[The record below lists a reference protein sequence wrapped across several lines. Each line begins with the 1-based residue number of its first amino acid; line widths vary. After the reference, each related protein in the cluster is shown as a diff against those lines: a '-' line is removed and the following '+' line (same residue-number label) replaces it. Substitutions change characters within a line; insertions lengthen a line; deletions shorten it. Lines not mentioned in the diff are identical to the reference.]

1 MPKPDL
7 REPYA
12 SLESD
17 LFATM
22 QAGLHEW
29 RKDLD
34 YPESFSDF
42 QACFRALF
50 RMYEVKRRPLAIGM
64 DAIEELP
71 DLCGWCGRPLGGEVC
86 SGPNYFV
93 KFCTT
98 CGYKLNDFMVG
109 KKEAKI

>member
-29 RKDLD
+29 RKDLG

-50 RMYEVKRRPLAIGM
+50 RMYEVKRRPLAVR
-64 DAIEELP
+64 IEDIEAP
-71 DLCGWCGRPLGGEVC
+71 PEVCAWCNVPLGGSC
-86 SGPNYFV
+86 YSGPNYHT
-93 KFCTT
+93 KFCNA
-98 CGYKLNDFMVG
+98 CGEHMQTKTNKG
-109 KKEAKI
+109 EAQP

>member
-1 MPKPDL
+1 MPKPDV
-7 REPYA
+7 REPYK

-17 LFATM
+17 LFETM
-22 QAGLHEW
+22 RSGLHEW

-64 DAIEELP
+64 DAIEALP
-71 DLCGWCGRPLGGEVC
+71 DLCGWCGRKLDAATYSGLNPEV
-86 SGPNYFV
+86 N
-93 KFCTT
+93 FCIA
-98 CGYKLNDFMVG
+98 CGKHMMHGNQED
-109 KKEAKI
+109 KP

>member
-1 MPKPDL
+1 MPKPEL
-7 REPYA
+7 REPFA

-64 DAIEELP
+64 DEIEVRVGLDTSAEALCRFPNVNPTYP
-71 DLCGWCGRPLGGEVC
+71 DRKP
-86 SGPNYFV
+86 
-93 KFCTT
+93 
-98 CGYKLNDFMVG
+98 
-109 KKEAKI
+109 

>member
-1 MPKPDL
+1 MPKPDT

-29 RKDLD
+29 RADLN

-50 RMYEVKRRPLAIGM
+50 RMYEVKRRPLAIR
-64 DAIEELP
+64 IEEIEAP
-71 DLCGWCGRPLGGEVC
+71 PEVCGWCAKPLGGESF
-86 SGPNYFV
+86 SGPNHAV
-93 KFCTT
+93 QFCTE
-98 CGYKLNDFMVG
+98 CGQNLSGYMRAKR
-109 KKEAKI
+109 EAKP

>member
-1 MPKPDL
+1 MPKPDI

-17 LFATM
+17 LFETM
-22 QAGLHEW
+22 RAGLHEW

-50 RMYEVKRRPLAIGM
+50 RMYEVKRRPLAIGISE
-64 DAIEELP
+64 IEELP
-71 DLCGWCGRPLGGEVC
+71 ELCGWCGQRLGGEVV

-98 CGYKLNDFMVG
+98 CGHKLNDFMSG
-109 KKEAKI
+109 KMGAKP